1 MKQGIIPKRI
11 GEYVPLMDAT
21 LSIEEK
27 RKILMEMY
35 EQKSS
40 TSCAYCVGLC
50 NDAKRVAPA
59 QQLENR

>member
-1 MKQGIIPKRI
+1 
-11 GEYVPLMDAT
+11 MDES

-35 EQKSS
+35 DKKSS

>member
-1 MKQGIIPKRI
+1 
-11 GEYVPLMDAT
+11 MDAT

-40 TSCAYCVGLC
+40 TSCAHCVGLC
-50 NDAKRVAPA
+50 NDVERVAPA
-59 QQLENR
+59 QQLESR